1 MDIRPYSP
9 ADRDACLEI
18 FGSNLS
24 LAGRPLFEAFLDGV
38 PVSFFVAEHDSKI
51 LACGGFEI
59 NGETARLQ
67 WGMVHSKWQRQGL
80 GRFLLFYR
88 MRQITRNAS
97 VQIVNLECPRQAAP
111 FFASQGFREVTGNGE
126 ALVMVKRLAV
136 CP

>member
-18 FGSNLS
+18 FDSNL
-24 LAGRPLFEAFLDGV
+24 PLESRHLFATFLDGV
-38 PVSFFVAEHDSKI
+38 PADFFVAEHNNEI
-51 LACGGFEI
+51 VACGGFEI

-67 WGMVHSKWQRQGL
+67 WGMVHSKLQRQGL

-88 MRQITRNAS
+88 MRQITRNAA
-97 VQIVNLECPRQAAP
+97 VQMVTLECPRQAAP

-126 ALVMVKRLAV
+126 AVVMVKRLAV

>member
-18 FGSNLS
+18 FNSNLP
-24 LAGRPLFEAFLDGV
+24 LAGRPLFEAFLDGAL
-38 PVSFFVAEHDSKI
+38 PPFFVAEHDSKI
-51 LACGGFEI
+51 VACGGFEI

-88 MRQITRNAS
+88 LREITRNAS
-97 VQIVNLECPRQAAP
+97 VQMVNLECPRQAVP
-111 FFASQGFREVTGNGE
+111 FFASQGFREVSGDGNE
-126 ALVMVKRLAV
+126 AVMVKRLAV